1 MACDFIIIA
10 KYLSENKIAKY
21 KIICEMYYFLNKLL
35 WLIMIAFLTSAVFIL
50 IHFMEIN
57 IKFHENVY

>member
-10 KYLSENKIAKY
+10 KYLSENKISKY
-21 KIICEMYYFLNKLL
+21 KIICEMYYFLDKLL
-35 WLIMIAFLTSAVFIL
+35 WLIIIVFLIMIVF
-50 IHFMEIN
+50 HFMEIN